1 VYLENSPTYETVREL
16 FSWRGYRT
24 EERKRKKNTEKPLLM
39 EKLYDASAYVR
50 RIAKRDKLTKLV
62 HKYIQKGPLLD
73 VGCGVG
79 RRSKRFSGEITPYG
93 IDIEHVAAEM
103 ANEAF
108 AERGGFAVCASAI
121 RGAGEFENE
130 FFDGTIMYG
139 YLEHEIKPLQIMKKV
154 SEKLAPGGKLIVKV
168 PNYASINRIVRGK
181 NWCGYR
187 LPYHVN
193 FFTPKT
199 LSLTLKKAGFAT
211 IRFGILDRLPVSDNM
226 WLVAKKQ

>member
-1 VYLENSPTYETVREL
+1 
-16 FSWRGYRT
+16 
-24 EERKRKKNTEKPLLM
+24 
-39 EKLYDASAYVR
+39 
-50 RIAKRDKLTKLV
+50 
-62 HKYIQKGPLLD
+62 
-73 VGCGVG
+73 
-79 RRSKRFSGEITPYG
+79 
-93 IDIEHVAAEM
+93 M

>member
-1 VYLENSPTYETVREL
+1 MYLENSPTYEAVREH
-16 FSWRGYRT
+16 FPWRGYRT
-24 EERKRKKNTEKPLLM
+24 EERKRKKYAEKPLLL
-39 EKLYDASAYVR
+39 EKLYEASAYVR
-50 RIAKRDKLTKLV
+50 RIVKRDKLTKLV
-62 HKYIQKGPLLD
+62 HKYITRGPLLD

-79 RRSKRFSGEITPYG
+79 RRSKRFQSDITPYG
-93 IDIEHVAAEM
+93 IDIEQVAAAK

-108 AERGGFAVCASAI
+108 VERGGFAVCASAI
-121 RGAGEFENE
+121 RGIEEFENG

-154 SEKLAPGGKLIVKV
+154 NEKLAASGKLIVKV

-181 NWCGYR
+181 HWCGYR

-199 LSLTLKKAGFAT
+199 LSLTLKKAGFET
-211 IRFGILDRLPVSDNM
+211 IKFGILDRLPVSDNM
-226 WLVAKKQ
+226 WLVAQK